1 MNLPKPARIALW
13 SALGITAGLLA
24 LWWVADHRR
33 GLAWAMAVVK
43 DRFPDVP
50 QLSTAALAEAVAD
63 SKRPPPLLLDARSAE
78 EFGVSH
84 LTNAQRLD
92 PATSDAEIIQQI
104 SKDRRIVVYCAAGYR
119 GSQMA
124 RRLRALGYEDVANLS
139 GGIFQ
144 WANEGREIHRGDQ
157 LVREVH
163 SFHAAFRRLLRR
175 EARH

>member
-1 MNLPKPARIALW
+1 MKVSQPARIALW
-13 SALGITAGLLA
+13 SAFGISAGLLA

-50 QLSTAALAEAVAD
+50 QLSAALLAETFVNPQQT
-63 SKRPPPLLLDARSAE
+63 RPLLLDARSAE

-84 LTNAQRLD
+84 LANAQRLD
-92 PATSDAEIIQQI
+92 PATPDAEIIQQI
-104 SKDRRIVVYCAAGYR
+104 PKDRPIVVYCAAGYR

-124 RRLRALGYEDVANLS
+124 RRLRALGYADVANLS

-144 WANEGREIHRGDQ
+144 WANEGREIYRGDQ
-157 LVREVH
+157 LIREVH